1 MIAATRGVPP
11 VASCNRTDSARTSE
25 AARAGPLAAYPAR
38 SLFDVDWAHVLLPQV
53 PLAETFVRGTV
64 MFLALFAI
72 LRFAPNRMTGSL
84 GVNDLLLLILLANA
98 AQNAISGQYQ
108 SIGDGVLLI
117 GIVTGWSLLIG
128 YGAQRV
134 PLIQRFARPRPRL
147 LVRRGRLL
155 RDDLDRELITVEE
168 LWSQLR
174 LEGIRRL
181 DEVDAAILEPDGQVS
196 VIRRDERRTAGPGED
211 PRAERGGRAASRS
224 GPDRAR

>member
-1 MIAATRGVPP
+1 MFG
-11 VASCNRTDSARTSE
+11 
-25 AARAGPLAAYPAR
+25 
-38 SLFDVDWAHVLLPQV
+38 VDWGHVLLPQV
-53 PLAETFVRGTV
+53 PFAETFVRGSV

-98 AQNAISGQYQ
+98 AQNANSGRYQ
-108 SIGDGVLLI
+108 SIGDGLLLI
-117 GIVTGWSLLIG
+117 ATVTGWSLVIG
-128 YGAQRV
+128 YGSQRLGV
-134 PLIQRFARPRPRL
+134 VQRFARPRPRL

-155 RDDLDRELITVEE
+155 RDNLDRELITVEE

-196 VIRRDERRTAGPGED
+196 VIRRSDREQDRFS
-211 PRAERGGRAASRS
+211 AERGGRQASRS
-224 GPDRAR
+224 GADRAR